1 MRPLKCAGSAD
12 TVGAEN
18 PEAPGKA
25 QETQPQAGLRTRA
38 QDLQNMSR
46 FGLARGR
53 ATGCVPRQRRR
64 HPRRLHPF
72 FSSLS
77 AGGDGKKA
85 FFGPDRTVPDRGRCR
100 CAGGCA
106 AVGAFAP
113 RRTVSASLQR
123 PRSRRRHRRARH
135 PRALRRI
142 SRPSGARAVIRA
154 FDAFSLPL
162 LRWFDP
168 EDAHRLAIQ
177 GLRLLPPIRARPDDA
192 KLAVRAFGLNFPNP
206 IGMAAG
212 VDKSAE
218 VPDALL
224 RLGFGFVEVGTVT
237 PKPQSGNPRPR
248 LFRLDRDEAVINR
261 MGFNNDGGEAV
272 LRRLA
277 SRASQGGIVGV
288 NVGANKDSPDRVADY
303 VKLIETFAPVASYF
317 TVNVPSPNTP
327 GLRNL
332 QQSAQLDDL
341 LAKVIDARERVRNN
355 AGDSPVLLKVAPDLS
370 LAELDDVVHI
380 ARSRRVDGMIVA
392 NTTLARPSTL
402 REQNRAREQGGL
414 SGRPL
419 FRLSTRMVAETYV
432 RAEGAFPLIGVG
444 GIDTGG
450 AALTKIRAGA
460 SLIQLYSSLIYK
472 GLGLVEDIKNDLA
485 STLLRTGRD
494 SLSEIVGADAATIT
508 AEDWPV

>member
-1 MRPLKCAGSAD
+1 
-12 TVGAEN
+12 
-18 PEAPGKA
+18 
-25 QETQPQAGLRTRA
+25 
-38 QDLQNMSR
+38 
-46 FGLARGR
+46 
-53 ATGCVPRQRRR
+53 
-64 HPRRLHPF
+64 
-72 FSSLS
+72 
-77 AGGDGKKA
+77 
-85 FFGPDRTVPDRGRCR
+85 
-100 CAGGCA
+100 
-106 AVGAFAP
+106 
-113 RRTVSASLQR
+113 
-123 PRSRRRHRRARH
+123 
-135 PRALRRI
+135 
-142 SRPSGARAVIRA
+142 VIRA

-168 EDAHRLAIQ
+168 EDAHRMAIQ
-177 GLRLLPPIRARPDDA
+177 GLRLLPPMRSRPDDS

-212 VDKSAE
+212 FDKSAE
-218 VPDALL
+218 APDALL
-224 RLGFGFVEVGTVT
+224 RLGFGFVEIGSVT
-237 PKPQSGNPRPR
+237 PKPQAGNPRPR
-248 LFRLDRDEAVINR
+248 LFRLERDEAVINR
-261 MGFNNDGGEAV
+261 MGFNNDGADAV

-277 SRASQGGIVGV
+277 SRAHLAGIVGV
-288 NVGANKDSPDRVADY
+288 NVGANKDSADRVADY
-303 VKLIETFAPVASYF
+303 VKLIEAFAPVASYF
-317 TVNVPSPNTP
+317 TVNVSSPNTP

-332 QQSAQLDDL
+332 QQSAALDEL
-341 LAKVIDARERVRNN
+341 LAKVIDARERVRKN
-355 AGDSPVLLKVAPDLS
+355 AGDSPVLLKIAPDLS

-402 REQNRAREQGGL
+402 RETNRAREQGGL

-444 GIDTGG
+444 GIDSGG

-472 GLGLVEDIKNDLA
+472 GLGLIEDIKNDLS

-508 AEDWPV
+508 AEDWPVK